1 MSSEIGV
8 LDIKPEDV
16 IQHGRLEP
24 GENVLVDM
32 NEGRIIEDDEIKMQL

>member
-8 LDIKPEDV
+8 LDVKPEDV

-24 GENVLVDM
+24 E
-32 NEGRIIEDDEIKMQL
+32 KMFRHE

>member
-16 IQHGRLEP
+16 IQRTIRTR
-24 GENVLVDM
+24 ENVFVAA
-32 NEGRIIEDDEIKMQL
+32 